1 MRAGSSIVDVDLVA
15 RCGVQKVAVHR
26 EAGDRER
33 GPSGCESGEAE
44 VGDREVE
51 GVERGELLEGGER
64 WQRLE
69 GEIALEAATGGGV
82 ASTGTGKIGGAA
94 GIGTSEFLQRRRR
107 WLCFREGND

>member
-33 GPSGCESGEAE
+33 GLSGCESGEAE
-44 VGDREVE
+44 VGDGEVE

-64 WQRLE
+64 WQSLE
-69 GEIALEAATGGGV
+69 GEIALEAATGGV

-94 GIGTSEFLQRRRR
+94 GIRTSEFRSRRRR
-107 WLCFREGND
+107 WLGFREGND